1 MSRFE
6 IKIVA
11 ALLLIAIIPLVASVL
26 LVGQVIRVSDGV
38 AEGQTRRLVGPLEDS
53 ADAYR
58 RLFETLKTSF
68 KLRAELLSMDQQLL
82 AALVEEDRKALEHR
96 LDQLLGVTT
105 ALGRVE
111 VREASGRLVARA
123 VKKKILDSTE
133 YRDLELDR
141 PLGTRGHVMRVIFF
155 TPRQPFDNFSKLDR
169 ARRTALQM
177 TFLRDELSTYY
188 TTVFLIIFGAVLL
201 LTTII
206 GVIIARR
213 TTRRVAVLASATRK
227 VAEGDLQTQVQL
239 TSKDELGD
247 LAEAFNEMVSQIR
260 ESRERITYLEK
271 IGAWQEIARRLAHE
285 IKNPLTPIQLAV
297 QQVHRK
303 YQGDDE
309 KFARM
314 LDDARDI
321 VTEEV
326 AGLRRLVQAFSAFA
340 KLPTVQPE
348 AVDINALVDDFLKSR
363 SEIQKIAGLQWTS
376 ADPSVEVQVDRML
389 IKNVLFNLV
398 ENAVH
403 AAEESGDPED
413 LRVTLSTRLERS
425 RDRLALMVE
434 DNGPGM
440 PAEVAAHVFDPYFTT
455 KEKGTGLGLA
465 IVKKI
470 ILEHN
475 GSIAV
480 ESEPGEGAKFTIM
493 LPLAS
498 GEQRVKKQQT
508 KRPL

>member
-1 MSRFE
+1 M
-6 IKIVA
+6 
-11 ALLLIAIIPLVASVL
+11 
-26 LVGQVIRVSDGV
+26 
-38 AEGQTRRLVGPLEDS
+38 
-53 ADAYR
+53 
-58 RLFETLKTSF
+58 
-68 KLRAELLSMDQQLL
+68 
-82 AALVEEDRKALEHR
+82 
-96 LDQLLGVTT
+96 
-105 ALGRVE
+105 
-111 VREASGRLVARA
+111 
-123 VKKKILDSTE
+123 
-133 YRDLELDR
+133 
-141 PLGTRGHVMRVIFF
+141 
-155 TPRQPFDNFSKLDR
+155 
-169 ARRTALQM
+169 
-177 TFLRDELSTYY
+177 
-188 TTVFLIIFGAVLL
+188 
-201 LTTII
+201 
-206 GVIIARR
+206 
-213 TTRRVAVLASATRK
+213 
-227 VAEGDLQTQVQL
+227 
-239 TSKDELGD
+239 
-247 LAEAFNEMVSQIR
+247 
-260 ESRERITYLEK
+260 
-271 IGAWQEIARRLAHE
+271 
-285 IKNPLTPIQLAV
+285 
-297 QQVHRK
+297 
-303 YQGDDE
+303 
-309 KFARM
+309 
-314 LDDARDI
+314 
-321 VTEEV
+321 
-326 AGLRRLVQAFSAFA
+326 
-340 KLPTVQPE
+340 
-348 AVDINALVDDFLKSR
+348 DINALVDDFLKSR

>member
-11 ALLLIAIIPLVASVL
+11 ALLLIAVIPLVASVL

-53 ADAYR
+53 AAAYR
-58 RLFETLKTSF
+58 QLFETLKTSF
-68 KLRAELLSMDQQLL
+68 KLRAELLSRDPDLQLALEQRDL
-82 AALVEEDRKALEHR
+82 AAATQR
-96 LDQLLGVTT
+96 LQKLLGKTR

-111 VREASGRLVARA
+111 VRDARGKVVARA
-123 VKKKILDSTE
+123 FKKTAFGGTK
-133 YRDLELDR
+133 YRDLELDL
-141 PLGTRGHVMRVIFF
+141 PLTKGHVMRVIFF
-155 TPRQPFDNFSKLDR
+155 TPRKPFDDFARLDK

-177 TFLRDELSTYY
+177 TYLRDELSTYY

-206 GVIIARR
+206 GLVIARR
-213 TTRRVAVLASATRK
+213 TTRRVAVLAGATRK
-227 VAEGDLQTQVQL
+227 VAEGDLETRVEL
-239 TSKDELGD
+239 TSRDELGD
-247 LAEAFNEMVSQIR
+247 LATAFNEMVQQIR
-260 ESRERITYLEK
+260 ASRERITYLEK

-309 KFARM
+309 RFARM

-326 AGLRRLVQAFSAFA
+326 DGLRRLVQAFSAFA

-348 AVDINALVDDFLKSR
+348 AVEVNALVDDFLKSR
-363 SEIQKIAGLQWTS
+363 SEMQQTANLGWEPAEAGI
-376 ADPSVEVQVDRML
+376 EVQVDRML
-389 IKNVLFNLV
+389 IKNALFNLV
-398 ENAVH
+398 ENAIM
-403 AAEESGDPED
+403 AADEAGSAED
-413 LRVTLSTRLERS
+413 LQVSLTTRHEPDRG
-425 RDRLALMVE
+425 RLALIVE

-440 PAEVAAHVFDPYFTT
+440 AAEVAARVFDPYYTT

-470 ILEHN
+470 ILEHG
-475 GSIAV
+475 GSIEV
-480 ESEPGEGAKFTIM
+480 ESDEGQGARFTIWLPLAGEEEGAK
-493 LPLAS
+493 P
-498 GEQRVKKQQT
+498 KKP
-508 KRPL
+508 KPKK

>member
-11 ALLLIAIIPLVASVL
+11 ALLLIAVIPLVASVL

-38 AEGQTRRLVGPLEDS
+38 AEGQTRRLVGPLDD
-53 ADAYR
+53 AAGAYR
-58 RLFETLKTSF
+58 DLFATLKTSF
-68 KLRAELLSMDQQLL
+68 RLRTELLSQDPELL
-82 AALVEEDRKALEHR
+82 VALGSSDSSAAVQRRLQALLER
-96 LDQLLGVTT
+96 SPS
-105 ALGRVE
+105 LGRVE
-111 VREASGRLVARA
+111 LRDAGGRLVARA
-123 VKKKILDSTE
+123 FRQQTINGTR
-133 YRDLELDR
+133 YRDLQLDR
-141 PLGTRGHVMRVIFF
+141 PVGHRGHVLRAVYF
-155 TPRQPFDNFSKLDR
+155 TPRRPFRDFRKLDR

-177 TFLRDELSTYY
+177 TYLRDQLSSYY
-188 TTVFLIIFGAVLL
+188 RVVFLIIFGAVLL

-213 TTRRVAVLASATRK
+213 TTRRVAVLAGATRK
-227 VAEGDLQTQVQL
+227 VAEGDLETRVQQT
-239 TSKDELGD
+239 SRDELGD
-247 LAEAFNEMVSQIR
+247 LARSFNEMVSQIR

-303 YQGDDE
+303 YDGDDE
-309 KFARM
+309 RFSRM

-326 AGLRRLVQAFSAFA
+326 DGLRRLVQAFSAFA
-340 KLPTVQPE
+340 KLPNVQPE
-348 AVDINALVDDFLKSR
+348 PVEINSLMDDFLKSR
-363 SEIQKIAGLQWTS
+363 SELQQTANLRWS
-376 ADPSVEVQVDRML
+376 PAEPSVEVQVDRML

-403 AAEESGDPED
+403 AAEESG
-413 LRVTLSTRLERS
+413 TLDQLEVVIDTELDRP
-425 RDRLALMVE
+425 RGRLALFVD

-440 PAEVAAHVFDPYFTT
+440 PPEVAARIFDPYFTT
-455 KEKGTGLGLA
+455 KDKGTGLGLA

-480 ESEPGEGAKFTIM
+480 RSQPGEGTRFTIR
-493 LPLAS
+493 LPLA
-498 GEQRVKKQQT
+498 EQPTGKK
-508 KRPL
+508 RS